1 MSATTPSTFTSQQ
14 YGLVT
19 PAQRSLGARVD
30 MTAADVV
37 TATAVTA
44 TAAIIDIRFIV
55 TAGSVQML
63 FEACWRR
70 RSVLSRQ

>member
-37 TATAVTA
+37 TATA
-44 TAAIIDIRFIV
+44 AIIVIRFIV

>member
-1 MSATTPSTFTSQQ
+1 MSATTPRTFTSQQ

-37 TATAVTA
+37 TATA
-44 TAAIIDIRFIV
+44 AIIDIRFIV
-55 TAGSVQML
+55 TADSVQML

>member
-1 MSATTPSTFTSQQ
+1 MQVSATTPSTFTSQQ

-37 TATAVTA
+37 TATA
-44 TAAIIDIRFIV
+44 AIIVIRFIV

-70 RSVLSRQ
+70 KSVLSRQ

>member
-37 TATAVTA
+37 TATA
-44 TAAIIDIRFIV
+44 AIIDIRFIV